1 MSDVKRLSTLNI
13 SISSV
18 FGCVSRQI
26 CPYLKVLKMLIVCHY
41 TWFEDHEV
49 YLFSYS
55 FCMNGTAT
63 LEDTI

>member
-41 TWFEDHEV
+41 K
-49 YLFSYS
+49 
-55 FCMNGTAT
+55 
-63 LEDTI
+63 